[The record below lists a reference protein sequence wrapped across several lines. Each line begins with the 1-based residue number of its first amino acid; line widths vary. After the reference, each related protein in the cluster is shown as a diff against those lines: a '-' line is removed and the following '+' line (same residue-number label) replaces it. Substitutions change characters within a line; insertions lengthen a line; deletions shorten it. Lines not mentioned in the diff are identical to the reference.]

1 MRLLKRMFGGVR
13 GRILAVILFVSVL
26 SSISVGLAAYYIARS
41 SIKTQVT
48 DSLRT
53 TMQSIQ
59 EVLNDVWLANLSQ
72 QVEFVAYG
80 AGEFEPEVAGSRE
93 IADLLSDALTQMP
106 GFKRVSVF
114 INNGTLLGSSDPD
127 YDPGL
132 VRELSNMEAGEMV
145 IIPFRVVGE
154 APHQEKVMTIAA
166 PLVIGGLVFG
176 SVAGDAETGPLNE
189 ELASKRVG
197 KSGEIYLVNGEGQL
211 ITLPPLA
218 GEDSGLE
225 ILGEPLVTEGVRR
238 VIGGETGVAEYS
250 NYAGEK
256 VLGSYTWIP
265 EAGWGLIVENDAA
278 EAFATLGTLRL
289 SVILI
294 ILGMILVAYL
304 AAILFSRRISE
315 PLVELQTGAERLERG
330 DLGYRI
336 DIKTGDEL
344 ESLGKSF
351 NLMAAAIQ
359 TSHEIMEEE
368 VIERTAELRAI
379 NEMITSLQGT
389 LSPDEIMQ
397 RALHNLMAFTAYEM
411 GWCYLTG
418 EKGWRLLYRRC
429 PPEQEESLPD
439 FIPLGEGTLGQVMER
454 REAVFVTPHDEGD
467 EKMMYSALPARFFTA
482 LPMQSTK
489 RVLGLICLASVEDK
503 PISGDVKKTVQAMA
517 DEVGVVLENAM
528 LYIELQ
534 NHVEELER
542 ANRELR
548 TLDEMKSNFISAVT
562 HELKQPLALISGY
575 AQTVYDYYD
584 SLTYEEEMQCM
595 RVVLERAQFLAGLV
609 EDLLD
614 ISMLEMGRIRL
625 HREELDLV
633 ALARKAAEE
642 YAAAGE
648 GQSITVDFP
657 PSFPLVVADARRMEQ
672 VLSNL
677 LSNAVKFS
685 NSEGKIIVSGLVKE
699 DRVEIKVED
708 QGVGIDPSQ
717 LERIFERFY
726 QADASTRRPYPGVGL
741 GLFICRELVEAHG
754 GRIWAENRPEGGSA
768 FVFEIPIGA

>member
-13 GRILAVILFVSVL
+13 GKILAVILFVSVL
-26 SSISVGLAAYYIARS
+26 ASISMGLAAYYIARS
-41 SIKTQVT
+41 SIRTQVI
-48 DSLRT
+48 DGLRT
-53 TMQSIQ
+53 TTRSTEEM
-59 EVLNDVWLANLSQ
+59 LDDVWLANLYQ

-80 AGEFEPEVAGSRE
+80 ASEFEREVTGSRE
-93 IADLLSDALTQMP
+93 VQDLLSEALKQMP

-114 INNGTLLGSSDPD
+114 LNNGYLLGSSDPD
-127 YDPGL
+127 YDPGF
-132 VRELSNMEAGEMV
+132 VGELSNIGPREMAV
-145 IIPFRVVGE
+145 IPFRVVGDP
-154 APHQEKVMTIAA
+154 PHEEKVMTVAA

-176 SVAGDAETGPLNE
+176 SVAGDVEPGPLDK

-218 GEDSGLE
+218 GEDSGLQ
-225 ILGEPLVTEGVRR
+225 ILGEPLDTEGIRR
-238 VIGGETGVAEYS
+238 VIKGETGVAEYR
-250 NYAGEK
+250 NYAGDK
-256 VLGSYTWIP
+256 VLGSFTWIP
-265 EAGWGLIVENDAA
+265 EAGWGLIVEDNAD

-294 ILGMILVAYL
+294 ILGIILVAYL

-315 PLVELQTGAERLERG
+315 PLVELQKGAERLELG

-344 ESLGKSF
+344 ESLGDSF
-351 NLMAAAIQ
+351 NLMAEAVQ
-359 TSHEIMEEE
+359 TSHETLEEK
-368 VIERTAELRAI
+368 VNERTAELRAI
-379 NEMITSLQGT
+379 NDMITSLRGT
-389 LSPDEIMQ
+389 LSPDEILQ
-397 RALHNLMAFTAYEM
+397 RALYNLMAFTAYEM
-411 GWCYLTG
+411 GWCYLVG
-418 EKGWRLLYRRC
+418 EEGWRLLYCKC
-429 PPEQEESLPD
+429 PPGKEKSLPD
-439 FIPLGEGTLGQVMER
+439 FVPLGEGTLGRILER
-454 REAVFVTPHDEGD
+454 KETVFITARDGSGEEPVHSD
-467 EKMMYSALPARFFTA
+467 LPARCFTA
-482 LPMQSTK
+482 LPLRSAK
-489 RVLGLICLASVEDK
+489 RVLGLICLASAEDK
-503 PISGDVKKTVQAMA
+503 PLSVDSRETVGAMA
-517 DEVGVVLENAM
+517 DEVGMALENAM
-528 LYIELQ
+528 LYMELQ

-595 RVVLERAQFLAGLV
+595 RVILERAQFLADLV

-633 ALARKAAEE
+633 ALARKVAEE
-642 YAAAGE
+642 YAGGE
-648 GQSITVDFP
+648 GQNITVDFP
-657 PSFPLVVADARRMEQ
+657 SSFPLVIADARRMEQ

-685 NSEGKIIVSGLVKE
+685 NGEGNIIVSGRVKD
-699 DRVEIKVED
+699 DRVEIRVED
-708 QGVGIDPSQ
+708 RGVGIDPSQ
-717 LERIFERFY
+717 LERVFERFY

-768 FVFEIPIGA
+768 LIFEIPVDA